1 MAKSFINFSR
11 VQILENGIERLLKL
25 RNAEIIKHKGTKKE
39 VITKNEELFKTAIQ
53 QSLKNNIKLSP
64 AAVAPYK
71 EFLKGSYIG
80 YEMAEGS
87 VHAVV
92 SMSKEII
99 PNSERNDNNFRAAK
113 FTINHVTKGFK
124 KTRWFTLETLLDNQK
139 IKSLPDKIGLEILC
153 DFEFFDDDAPDA
165 ANTIKTTLRSSYKG
179 DGFDDFDIGYFPVV
193 SVPYLNKITFGSKK
207 INQNLISQNV
217 TNKLIFWLPRYGK
230 YNFNLYSIKFS
241 SEV

>member
-1 MAKSFINFSR
+1 MAKSFNNSSR
-11 VQILENGIERLLKL
+11 LQILENGIERLLKL

-39 VITKNEELFKTAIQ
+39 AINQNQELFKTAIQ

-64 AAVAPYK
+64 KAVAPYK

-99 PNSERNDNNFRAAK
+99 KNSKLNDSNYLAAK
-113 FTINHVTKGFK
+113 FTLNHVTKGFE

-139 IKSLPDKIGLEILC
+139 IKSLPDKISLEILC
-153 DFEFFDDDAPDA
+153 DFEFFDDDSPDI
-165 ANTIKTTLRSSYKG
+165 ANTIKTTLRSFNEGGGYY
-179 DGFDDFDIGYFPVV
+179 DFDIGHFPVV
-193 SVPYLNKITFGSKK
+193 SVPYLNQITFDSKK
-207 INQNLISQNV
+207 NYQNLISQNV
-217 TNKLIFWLPRYGK
+217 TNKLIFWLPRWGK

-241 SEV
+241 SAV